1 MMLASV
7 NWSVIFNCLFGKGSA
22 KSRNIPNLI
31 IFDRTNGPA
40 LKDHLLIEALRNRDK
55 VAFDYIFNYYYSALC
70 AFSMQYVNDHDAVE
84 DLVQDLFVSLWK
96 EAPKLQIQT
105 SLKAYLFT
113 SVKNRC
119 FDFRK
124 HKKVTEKYQTYF
136 LFSSE
141 GFDNSADHNL
151 SESELRQTIQKSLEK
166 LSPRCREIFE
176 LSRLNNLSNKDISE
190 KLEISKRTVELQIS
204 NALKIFR
211 KELADFL
218 QFCLIALLIR

>member
-1 MMLASV
+1 MQACI
-7 NWSVIFNCLFGKGSA
+7 NWSMIYNCLFEKKSA
-22 KSRNIPNLI
+22 KIQSIKYFI
-31 IFDRTNGPA
+31 IFSKPKWPY
-40 LKDHLLIEALRNRDK
+40 LKDLLLIEALGRRDK
-55 VAFDYIFNYYYSALC
+55 VAFDYIFNYYYSSLC
-70 AFSMQYVNDHDAVE
+70 AFSMQYVNDRETVE
-84 DLVQDLFVSLWK
+84 DLVQELFVTLWI
-96 EAPKLQIQT
+96 EAPKLQIQS
-105 SLKAYLFT
+105 SLKAYFFA

-119 FDFRK
+119 FDYRK

-141 GFDNSADHNL
+141 SSNNSADNYF

-176 LSRLNNLSNKDISE
+176 LSRIEGLSNKDISG

-204 NALKIFR
+204 NALKILR

-218 QFCLIALLIR
+218 PFWFIAFLIR